1 MKIKQVTHN
10 EYVGQ
15 VIIDTGLDTDT
26 MYDIVDTVLDFTVN
40 GWDEIPGTT
49 EYKFDVD
56 LSMMDD
62 WEPTDPEY
70 QAEVKRI
77 GQSIVRI
84 LTIHAPEPVRDIQD
98 IWDEHNLGDVIYEC
112 VYNDMTQAETL
123 NELYEVI
130 KSENIQPSHN
140 DFLIESY
147 YAMAEMKAEELEY

>member
-26 MYDIVDTVLDFTVN
+26 MYEIVETVLNFSVN
-40 GWDEIPGTT
+40 GWEDIPGTT
-49 EYKFDVD
+49 QYKFDVD

-77 GQSIVRI
+77 GQSIINI
-84 LTIHAPEPVRDIQD
+84 LTDNIPRPVKTNQEIF
-98 IWDEHNLGDVIYEC
+98 DEYDLGEVIMDC
-112 VYNDMTQAETL
+112 VYSGMTCDQTLDAITDLLQSET
-123 NELYEVI
+123 
-130 KSENIQPSHN
+130 S
-140 DFLIESY
+140 DTESTIDNFIGQFGY
-147 YAMAEMKAEELEY
+147 YC

>member
-40 GWDEIPGTT
+40 GWDEISGTT
-49 EYKFDVD
+49 QYIFDVD

-77 GQSIVRI
+77 GQSIINI
-84 LTIHAPEPVRDIQD
+84 LTNNYPI
-98 IWDEHNLGDVIYEC
+98 GG
-112 VYNDMTQAETL
+112 
-123 NELYEVI
+123 
-130 KSENIQPSHN
+130 
-140 DFLIESY
+140 
-147 YAMAEMKAEELEY
+147 